1 MKKRLVSITLAALM
15 CLSLGLAGCGSSS
28 DTTTASAP
36 DASSAEGTSVSS
48 SASTDSS
55 SAADISAEN
64 TGASSAAEDPAAAD
78 NTSTSKTDSAAEEDI
93 KTLKVGLLGN
103 SVKPVG
109 VLVADAMGY
118 FEEEGVN
125 VEFEKVSSMNDAYM
139 AVSTGD
145 LDVYLFSST
154 AAATFISQGTTTLR
168 VFGGTAA
175 EGSEIM
181 AAPGSGITLDS
192 AEALVGKTI
201 ACQMPETGQMVLKNY
216 LIEQGYTIG
225 EPGEDA
231 DVIFVYVED
240 GNTAVE
246 GVVKG
251 EYDLCIT
258 NQCLGYYADDL
269 GVELVGAVKDF
280 VDPYPCCRQTC
291 NQTTYEDNKDALIK
305 FETAALR
312 GYDYYRNNEEET
324 LDILEAYAGEDRDFI
339 KGQVYG
345 TDTYTPVMR
354 LSLDPD
360 KDACIRFYE
369 AMGNIGQID
378 NTLDI
383 DWSEYVVTDVYESA
397 LNELAS
403 REPDN
408 ALWSELTD
416 YFKTHNT
423 L

>member
-1 MKKRLVSITLAALM
+1 MNETFRKIFVLVLAFAM
-15 CLSLGLAGCGSSS
+15 VFALAGCGQNGGG
-28 DTTTASAP
+28 
-36 DASSAEGTSVSS
+36 SAEPQNEPEQT
-48 SASTDSS
+48 
-55 SAADISAEN
+55 EMLH
-64 TGASSAAEDPAAAD
+64 
-78 NTSTSKTDSAAEEDI
+78 
-93 KTLKVGLLGN
+93 LKVGMMGTAI
-103 SVKPVG
+103 KPVG
-109 VLVADAMGY
+109 VIVAEANGY
-118 FEEEGVN
+118 FEEEGVE
-125 VEFEKVSSMNDAYM
+125 VEFEKVSGMNDAYM

-192 AEALVGKTI
+192 DEALVGKTI

-216 LIEQGYTIG
+216 LIEKGYTIG
-225 EPGEDA
+225 GPDDDA
-231 DVIFVYVED
+231 DVTFIYVED

-258 NQCLGYYADDL
+258 NQCLGYYADQL
-269 GVELVGAVKDF
+269 GVELIGSVKDY
-280 VDPYPCCRQTC
+280 VETYPCCRQTC
-291 NQTTYEDNKDALIK
+291 NLTTYEENREALVR
-305 FETAALR
+305 FEIAALR
-312 GYDYYRNNEEET
+312 GYDFYLNNQEET
-324 LDILEAYAGEDRDFI
+324 LDILEAYAGQDRDFLQA
-339 KGQVYG
+339 QVYG

-360 KDACIRFYE
+360 KDACIKFYE

-383 DWSEYVVTDVYESA
+383 DWSQYVVTDVYADAIAA
-397 LNELAS
+397 LAE

-408 ALWSELTD
+408 ALWTD
-416 YFKTHNT
+416 LKAYFDEHNT